1 MRVVCNLFLNDLLLL
16 QKLLK
21 KRFWVCTGSS
31 SRHFFISI
39 TFSERELF
47 LFCSINPASEKAQHI
62 WKISDRYF
70 MKHLNSRKISST
82 GSSRFNIISMNV
94 PGPCATTCKMS
105 DHHTSTWGRV
115 VDDLHTLLQN
125 VFRQRRNDVHIYC
138 SFVKMILTISKLC
151 KNVVCEVRTN
161 SVYSFVHQTA
171 YSYDVMKRCVRTSL
185 SIKIRNDF

>member
-21 KRFWVCTGSS
+21 SAFVFVLDLRRVIFWYRSHLVKEN
-31 SRHFFISI
+31 FFV
-39 TFSERELF
+39 
-47 LFCSINPASEKAQHI
+47 CSINPASEKAQHI

-125 VFRQRRNDVHIYC
+125 VF
-138 SFVKMILTISKLC
+138 SP
-151 KNVVCEVRTN
+151 EV
-161 SVYSFVHQTA
+161 
-171 YSYDVMKRCVRTSL
+171 KRCTHLLQFCKWYSQYRNYART
-185 SIKIRNDF
+185 